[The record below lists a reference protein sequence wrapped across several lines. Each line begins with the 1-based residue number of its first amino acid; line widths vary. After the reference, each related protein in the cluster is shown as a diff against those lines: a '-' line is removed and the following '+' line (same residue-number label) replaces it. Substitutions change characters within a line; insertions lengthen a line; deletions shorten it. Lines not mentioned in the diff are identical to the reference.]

1 MSHLGTCRW
10 RSAVVEACDLRCRR
24 PPQGLQRNCT
34 GIFSSSGVGCGDAK
48 RAREGPASRTALAAD
63 VSHSREPARALG
75 SEYGVDAD
83 AFTECSSLHS
93 AYCWAGT
100 APDVVSC
107 VRQSPMNAGPAV
119 AHPMPSTPAPLPAI
133 PAAFVSHRPDKFC
146 HSPGALVS
154 CLFLRREQVLVLG
167 VGEGRGGLG
176 WAGLGWLGWAAGA
189 APSCLF

>member
-1 MSHLGTCRW
+1 MVQWFEAVKLEGTELEYATGGVQAGPQVRWHANALILQSVSERMSHLGTCRW

-24 PPQGLQRNCT
+24 PPQGLLRSCT

-75 SEYGVDAD
+75 SEYGVDGD
-83 AFTECSSLHS
+83 AFTVCSSLHS

-133 PAAFVSHRPDKFC
+133 PAAFVSHRPEKIL
-146 HSPGALVS
+146 P
-154 CLFLRREQVLVLG
+154 
-167 VGEGRGGLG
+167 
-176 WAGLGWLGWAAGA
+176 
-189 APSCLF
+189 

>member
-24 PPQGLQRNCT
+24 PPQGLQRSCT

-83 AFTECSSLHS
+83 AFAVCSSLHS
-93 AYCWAGT
+93 AYCWGRYSPGCGLLCA
-100 APDVVSC
+100 AEPDECWACSGASHALHTRPPTSHTSR
-107 VRQSPMNAGPAV
+107 VR
-119 AHPMPSTPAPLPAI
+119 
-133 PAAFVSHRPDKFC
+133 SHRPDKIL
-146 HSPGALVS
+146 P
-154 CLFLRREQVLVLG
+154 
-167 VGEGRGGLG
+167 
-176 WAGLGWLGWAAGA
+176 
-189 APSCLF
+189 

>member
-24 PPQGLQRNCT
+24 PPQGLQRSCT

-83 AFTECSSLHS
+83 AFTVCSSLHS

-107 VRQSPMNAGPAV
+107 VRQSPTNAGPAV
-119 AHPMPSTPAPLPAI
+119 AHAMPSTPAPLPAI
-133 PAAFVSHRPDKFC
+133 PAAFVSHRPDIIL
-146 HSPGALVS
+146 P
-154 CLFLRREQVLVLG
+154 
-167 VGEGRGGLG
+167 
-176 WAGLGWLGWAAGA
+176 
-189 APSCLF
+189 

>member
-10 RSAVVEACDLRCRR
+10 RSAVVEACDLQCRR

-75 SEYGVDAD
+75 SDYGVDAD
-83 AFTECSSLHS
+83 AFTVCSSLHS
-93 AYCWAGT
+93 AYCWAGP
-100 APDVVSC
+100 AADVVSC
-107 VRQSPMNAGPAV
+107 VRQSPMSAGPAV

-133 PAAFVSHRPDKFC
+133 PAAFVSHRPDKIL
-146 HSPGALVS
+146 P
-154 CLFLRREQVLVLG
+154 
-167 VGEGRGGLG
+167 
-176 WAGLGWLGWAAGA
+176 
-189 APSCLF
+189 